1 MVYLTVCFSFLVIG
15 KCKVHFMLSE
25 ISRTEKDQYYMISLI
40 SGIRK
45 IQQTSEY
52 NIREA
57 DSQNKLVVTSGARGG
72 GQYRGE
78 EVKNTDDWV

>member
-1 MVYLTVCFSFLVIG
+1 
-15 KCKVHFMLSE
+15 MLSE